1 MQGKT
6 KGKTFEDAV
15 AGAEQAGVG
24 LKATK
29 SSLFA
34 PGKKQGARAG
44 RTPRGLSRS
53 ASSARLMS
61 SVDME
66 SPSSSEGMGQLSA
79 KVDRMTTQQE
89 QIVATL
95 ARLEAPLR
103 RAIE

>member
-53 ASSARLMS
+53 ASSARMMS
-61 SVDME
+61 SVDMD
-66 SPSSSEGMGQLSA
+66 SPGSSEGVGQLSA
-79 KVDRMTTQQE
+79 KVDKMAAQQE

-95 ARLEAPLR
+95 ARLEA
-103 RAIE
+103 AIAKDD